1 MDLSELIAVAEEKP
15 QTMSKAEVIK
25 NNLKNQHEQVSAEI
39 GVLEKQL
46 ADKKE
51 YLAKIEGGIDVIDE
65 LQK

>member
-1 MDLSELIAVAEEKP
+1 MDLSKLIAVAEEKP

-25 NNLKNQHEQVSAEI
+25 NNLKIQHDKVSAEI
-39 GVLEKQL
+39 GILEKQL

-51 YLAKIEGGIDVIDE
+51 YLAKVEGGIDVIDE

>member
-1 MDLSELIAVAEEKP
+1 MDLSKLIAVAEEKP

-25 NNLKNQHEQVSAEI
+25 NNLKVQHDKVSAEI
-39 GVLEKQL
+39 GILEKQL

>member
-25 NNLKNQHEQVSAEI
+25 NNLKIQHDKVSAEI

>member
-1 MDLSELIAVAEEKP
+1 MDLSKLIAVAEEKP

-25 NNLKNQHEQVSAEI
+25 NNLKTQHDKVSAEI
-39 GVLEKQL
+39 GILEKQL